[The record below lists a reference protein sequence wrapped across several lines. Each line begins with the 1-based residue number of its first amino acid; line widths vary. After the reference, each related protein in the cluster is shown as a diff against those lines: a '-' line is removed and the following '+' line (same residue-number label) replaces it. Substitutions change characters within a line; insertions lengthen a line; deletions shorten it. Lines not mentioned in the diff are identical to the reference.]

1 MTRIAAGPLL
11 CGALA
16 ALSCGLGAADAGAAE
31 RRGRPVARSA
41 SPGKVVA
48 AEIAFARLAQSK
60 GQWTAFRETAAEDA
74 VMFVPQLVK
83 ARDWLKRQKNPARAV
98 SWRPHQVWL
107 SCDGSLAV
115 SYGAWQGEAGSHGY
129 FTTVW
134 ERQQDGG
141 YKWVM
146 DQGDALN
153 EPLEDPEMIGSS
165 IAACAGAPA
174 KAPAEAVS
182 AGARAGTSK
191 DRTLAW
197 SVQLDPQCGRTVT
210 IGILRGSGEM
220 EAVLNKRVAPPAQGP
235 GGPAPACVAA

>member
-1 MTRIAAGPLL
+1 MTRIGAGPLL

-83 ARDWLKRQKNPARAV
+83 ARDWLKRQKDPARAV

-115 SYGAWQGEAGSHGY
+115 SYGAWQGEPGSHGY

-146 DQGDALN
+146 DQGDATSA
-153 EPLEDPEMIGSS
+153 PLSEPEMIGSG
-165 IAACAGAPA
+165 IAACGGIAPIA
-174 KAPAEAVS
+174 ATTPVPGLRS
-182 AGARAGTSK
+182 GTSK

-197 SVQLDPQCGRTVT
+197 TVQVSPDCGRTVSVR
-210 IGILRGSGEM
+210 LFRGNGNM
-220 EAVLNKRVAPPAQGP
+220 ETVLDKRVAPPTPREG
-235 GGPAPACVAA
+235 APASTCAPA